1 MMMIIYIS
9 YDGYVYLVNRII
21 DLRD

>member
-1 MMMIIYIS
+1 MIMYIS
-9 YDGYVYLVNRII
+9 HDGYVYLVNRII